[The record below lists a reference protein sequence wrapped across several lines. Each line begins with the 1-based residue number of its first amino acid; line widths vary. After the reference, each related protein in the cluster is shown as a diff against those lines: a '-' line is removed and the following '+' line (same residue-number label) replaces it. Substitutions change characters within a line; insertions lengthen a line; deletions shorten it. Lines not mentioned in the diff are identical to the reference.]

1 MQKACGMLRQSAWGC
16 LCGFGLALIA
26 GCNRAPQL
34 ETANRVLLGALQT
47 AVSAKNSQWL
57 DATIALIEQRYEE
70 GDMSDAERSAFD
82 KVVDLAKSG
91 DWKQAQKASFAFSEG
106 QRATSEDLTN
116 LQNRTARASRNKRS
130 AKL

>member
-1 MQKACGMLRQSAWGC
+1 MFLRSILACF
-16 LCGFGLALIA
+16 CGFGLALIA

-34 ETANRVLLGALQT
+34 DMANRELLGALQT

-57 DATIALIEQRYEE
+57 DATIILIEKRYDD

-91 DWKQAQKASFAFSEG
+91 DWKQAQKVSFAFSEG
-106 QRATSEDLTN
+106 QRASTEDITN
-116 LQNRTARASRNKRS
+116 LQNRTARTSRSKRVI
-130 AKL
+130 KL